1 MAAPRSFLRSS
12 HRRIDAWLDR
22 LAQTG
27 TALTQKEIIHKW
39 MTTDLESAIDF
50 SINTVV
56 LNWLTR
62 EQKEGMGSFLE
73 SEVKER

>member
-1 MAAPRSFLRSS
+1 
-12 HRRIDAWLDR
+12 
-22 LAQTG
+22 
-27 TALTQKEIIHKW
+27 

-62 EQKEGMGSFLE
+62 DQKEGMGAFLAKRRARFKGE
-73 SEVKER
+73 